1 MSDYKEKLLRK
12 LKAKCAEVN
21 QEFLEVNSIYE
32 DSFPLFYQEVLL
44 YCKEN
49 DLKDPFSK
57 FKDQKKTDSSPAMSD
72 EFKSLYR
79 KIAVKTHPDKTKSKD
94 CIVEKYQ
101 EASKAKKDNKIYKLV
116 SIAKDLKIN
125 LKEMSY
131 TDIKAIEYSIID
143 TQKKI
148 EEIRATYIWAWIFS
162 PNKERYNIIV
172 RFVMNNV

>member
-21 QEFLEVNSIYE
+21 QELLEVNSIYE
-32 DSFPLFYQEVLL
+32 DSFPLFYQEVLS

-49 DLKDPFSK
+49 DLEDPFCK
-57 FKDQKKTDSSPAMSD
+57 FKGQKKTDSTPPMSG

-79 KIAVKTHPDKTKSKD
+79 KIAVKTHPDKTQSKD
-94 CIVEKYQ
+94 LIVEKYQ
-101 EASKAKKDNKIYKLV
+101 EASKAKKDNKIDKLV

-125 LKEMSY
+125 LNQMSY
-131 TDIKAIEYSIID
+131 TDIKAIEASIID
-143 TQKKI
+143 TEKKI
-148 EEIRATYIWAWIFS
+148 QEIRASYIWAWVFS
-162 PNKERYNIIV
+162 SNKERSNIIV